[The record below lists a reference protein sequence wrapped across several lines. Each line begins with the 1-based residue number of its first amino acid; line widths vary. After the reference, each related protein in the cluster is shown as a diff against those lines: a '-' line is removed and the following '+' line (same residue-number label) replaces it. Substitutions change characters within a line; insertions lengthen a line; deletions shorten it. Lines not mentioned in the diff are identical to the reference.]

1 MTRIPRRHFAK
12 AALALGLSL
21 TALAGTAHAQIKER
35 TLKFGHLST
44 ADSTHGQA
52 AQKFAAMIA
61 ERSGGKIKVD
71 IYNSG
76 QLGNEAQQI
85 GATQGGFQ
93 DFVYLSSSPLTS
105 IVKDMQVLDF
115 PGLLVD
121 KPVAYALLDGPIGT
135 AMLEGFK
142 QKNLVGLAFWE
153 NGYRQFTNS
162 KRRIQKLED
171 FDGLKVRVIQNPI
184 YIDMFQQLGTHAVPM
199 PFTELYTALE
209 TRMVDGQDNT
219 ISTDHMAKFDEV
231 QKYLTITNHI
241 YNPMVLVGSKKLW
254 DDMSEEERKI
264 IADAAIEAGA
274 FQRKLNTEL
283 EADQIKD
290 MESRGMTVDYFT
302 PEQMQAMKTSMKP
315 VIEKY
320 SEIVG
325 EDYVAKVYAEVERL
339 SKAK

>member
-1 MTRIPRRHFAK
+1 MTLPLLKRALST
-12 AALALGLSL
+12 AAAATLALAAFS
-21 TALAGTAHAQIKER
+21 GTAHAQFKER

-44 ADSTHGQA
+44 IDSTHGVA
-52 AQKFAAMIA
+52 AQKFAAIIA

-105 IVKDMQVLDF
+105 MVKNLQVLDF

-121 KPVAYALLDGPIGT
+121 KKVAYALLDGPIGT
-135 AMLEGFK
+135 ELLDQFK
-142 QKNLVGLAFWE
+142 EKNLVGLAFWE

-162 KRRIQKLED
+162 KRRIQNLDD
-171 FDGLKVRVIQNPI
+171 FKGLKVRVIQNPI

-254 DDMSEEERKI
+254 DDLSPEERKV
-264 IADAAIEAGA
+264 IADAAKEAGA
-274 FQRKLNTEL
+274 FQRQLNTDQ
-283 EADQIKD
+283 EAVQIKD
-290 MESRGMTVDYFT
+290 MESRGMTVDYFS
-302 PEQMQAMKTSMKP
+302 PEQMQAMKTAMKP

-320 SEIVG
+320 SKTVG
-325 EDYVAKVYAEVERL
+325 DAYVQKVYAEVEKL
-339 SKAK
+339 STK